1 MEIQLYYTERG
12 EGEPLVLLHGN
23 GGNCGYFKHQL
34 EHFSK
39 EYHVIAID
47 TRGHGRSPRGT
58 KPFTLKQFA
67 KDLKAFLDEKKL
79 KRVNLLG
86 FSDGGNIALI
96 IALKYPSYV
105 KRLILNGANLY
116 PSGLK
121 LRYQAE
127 EYVDFIR
134 LLIRGKD
141 EKSRGEATRLELM
154 KIMIEEPHIRV
165 EALHKLRMPVLV
177 IAGTDDMI
185 RTGHTR
191 RIYRSIL
198 NGQLALIEGD
208 HFIAAKN
215 PDGFNEAVENFLKT
229 F

>member
-1 MEIQLYYTERG
+1 MEIQLFYTECG

-23 GGNCGYFKHQL
+23 GGNGGYFKHQL
-34 EHFSK
+34 EYFSK
-39 EYHVIAID
+39 EYHVIAVD

-67 KDLKAFLDEKKL
+67 KDLKAFLDEKGL
-79 KRVNLLG
+79 KKVNLLG

-96 IALKYPSYV
+96 FALKYPSYV

-116 PSGLK
+116 PTGLK
-121 LRYQAE
+121 LRWLAE
-127 EYVDFIR
+127 EYVDYIR
-134 LLIRGKD
+134 LLLHGKD
-141 EKSRGEATRLELM
+141 KKSRGEATRLELM
-154 KIMIEEPHIRV
+154 DIMMKEPHIRT
-165 EALHKLRMPVLV
+165 EALRKLTMPVLV

-191 RIYRSIL
+191 RIFRAVL

-215 PDGFNEAVENFLKT
+215 PDVFNPVVEKFLKNT
-229 F
+229 

>member
-1 MEIQLYYTERG
+1 M
-12 EGEPLVLLHGN
+12 
-23 GGNCGYFKHQL
+23 
-34 EHFSK
+34 
-39 EYHVIAID
+39 
-47 TRGHGRSPRGT
+47 
-58 KPFTLKQFA
+58 
-67 KDLKAFLDEKKL
+67 
-79 KRVNLLG
+79 NLLG

-96 IALKYPSYV
+96 FALKYPSYV

-154 KIMIEEPHIRV
+154 KIMIEEPHIKV

-215 PDGFNEAVENFLKT
+215 PGGFNEAVENFLKT